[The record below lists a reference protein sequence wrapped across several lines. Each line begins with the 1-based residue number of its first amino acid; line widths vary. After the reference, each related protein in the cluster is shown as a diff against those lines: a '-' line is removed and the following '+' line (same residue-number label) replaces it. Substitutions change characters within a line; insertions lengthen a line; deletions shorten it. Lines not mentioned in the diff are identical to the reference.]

1 MRYTTRKPRPAAGT
15 GNDARLGPGNRG
27 AARARQRPGHPAL
40 TQLAW
45 RRASEWPLLA
55 AAVLFLAAY
64 SFQVIAN
71 LPEARSGALEAVIW
85 ITWAAFGVDYAM
97 NLLLAPHR
105 GRWFLR
111 NLHEL
116 LIVVLPVLRP
126 LRLLRLLTLLQLMH
140 RAAGSALRGRI
151 IAYVLSA
158 AALLTYAGALAAL
171 DVEQNTTGANITT
184 FGDALWWAVATITTV
199 GYGDFYPVT
208 QLGRFVAAGLMIGGI
223 AVLGIVTAA
232 VASWLVENVA
242 AETAAEL
249 GAAEAPIHE
258 ELTRLTARIEELT
271 ARIEELTAP
280 SREHAVA
287 EHVPPHPR

>member
-1 MRYTTRKPRPAAGT
+1 L
-15 GNDARLGPGNRG
+15 LG
-27 AARARQRPGHPAL
+27 
-40 TQLAW
+40 
-45 RRASEWPLLA
+45 

-64 SFQVIAN
+64 SVQVIGN
-71 LPEARSGALEAVIW
+71 LPEARSGAIEAVIW
-85 ITWAAFGVDYAM
+85 VTWAAFGVDYGM
-97 NLLLAPHR
+97 NLLLAPRR

-126 LRLLRLLTLLQLMH
+126 LRLLRLITLLQLMH
-140 RAAGSALRGRI
+140 RAAGSALRGRLV
-151 IAYVLSA
+151 AYVVSA

-171 DVEQNTTGANITT
+171 DVEQNTPGANITT

-232 VASWLVENVA
+232 VASWLVDQVA

-249 GAAEAPIHE
+249 GAVEAPVHE
-258 ELTRLTARIEELT
+258 ELARLTARIEQ
-271 ARIEELTAP
+271 LTAP
-280 SREHAVA
+280 PAEHAGTGHA
-287 EHVPPHPR
+287 PRAPPLTHRTRYP